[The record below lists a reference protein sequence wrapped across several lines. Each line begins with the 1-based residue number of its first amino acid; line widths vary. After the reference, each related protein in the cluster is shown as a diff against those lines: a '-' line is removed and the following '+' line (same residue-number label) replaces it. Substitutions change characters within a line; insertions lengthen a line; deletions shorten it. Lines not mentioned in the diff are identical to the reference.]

1 MTGGES
7 AFLALVIGA
16 MAIFAAALA
25 YVSWEY
31 DQHRRK

>member
-7 AFLALVIGA
+7 AFLTLVIGS
-16 MAIFAAALA
+16 MAIFAAVLA

-31 DQHRRK
+31 NQHRRK